1 MWRGWRSVSDDVHC
15 CLAAGT
21 AHQPQRLVIGRG
33 TTVDEMQASQAWLA
47 SDTAVTMADWL

>member
-47 SDTAVTMADWL
+47 SDTAINVADWL